1 MAGEITLNNLV
12 ITRDRQAVTDSLK
25 VAESFDKKHKHVLE
39 TARNL
44 AAENSA
50 TKKCLLKVP
59 M

>member
-1 MAGEITLNNLV
+1 MK
-12 ITRDRQAVTDSLK
+12 DQQAVTDSLK
-25 VAESFDKKHKHVLE
+25 VAESFDKKHKNILQNIQ
-39 TARNL
+39 NL